1 MSMLSDGA
9 GSVDWQPTE
18 TASRHTDRDRAIF
31 RIWRVTHIDKILSI
45 SIRFYFII
53 VRLHSVVK
61 RKAFLTA
68 AGNGPLIACPVRRQ
82 QRLPKHRRG
91 NHFGPKRQKIR
102 PIFDPDPVKIC
113 YTDSKPYWNL

>member
-53 VRLHSVVK
+53 RTFTFCRQEESVSDGCGK
-61 RKAFLTA
+61 
-68 AGNGPLIACPVRRQ
+68 
-82 QRLPKHRRG
+82 LPA
-91 NHFGPKRQKIR
+91 
-102 PIFDPDPVKIC
+102 
-113 YTDSKPYWNL
+113 